1 MFLHTPTS
9 THPTLSLGYKS
20 QLFKLFRER
29 TMREIGVYSVSTI
42 CLCPTQGVL
51 SLLVTAHLLANG
63 KVLAEKG
70 PNSAVK

>member
-1 MFLHTPTS
+1 
-9 THPTLSLGYKS
+9 
-20 QLFKLFRER
+20 
-29 TMREIGVYSVSTI
+29 MREIGVYSVSTI